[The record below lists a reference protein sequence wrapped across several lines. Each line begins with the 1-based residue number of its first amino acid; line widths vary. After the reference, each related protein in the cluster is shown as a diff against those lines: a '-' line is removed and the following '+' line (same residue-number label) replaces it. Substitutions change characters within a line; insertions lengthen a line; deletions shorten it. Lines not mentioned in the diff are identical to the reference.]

1 MLRKPLLS
9 LLLSAS
15 VLSAACSDSDDE
27 QQKPA
32 PAVLI
37 IDRES
42 VDFGEMDVG
51 QTSPEHL
58 FTVRN
63 ASPSA
68 VESVSVKVEG
78 SGFTI
83 VANTCERFLDAG
95 MECEVRVRFAP
106 RLAGPSEAR
115 LKVEGAPDVDSAVL
129 KGMGVGYVEVWRL
142 PGGGERV
149 VVEGEG
155 WSCGEPCKVPVRK
168 AQVTLRAAPAGIP
181 TWGGDCAVV
190 AGGGC
195 SLVIN
200 GTKLV
205 SLEAFESFL
214 RWGAWVSS
222 HPRSVAV
229 SADGDIV
236 VLEAGQLTRLNST
249 RQLRWSVPASGGV
262 KMVLDGASNAYV
274 VDSFGRVTR
283 YGTGG
288 HAQWTSSEAAENP
301 SGHELAV
308 SANGHVY
315 VLLNL
320 GNHELATQL
329 KLIALSSQGAERW
342 SLVFN
347 EGQFNYA
354 SGLAV
359 NSQGEVYLAGSVH
372 NRDATSGQ
380 SVFVKSY
387 LRKYSAEGAIRW
399 EAQDSGNLFAVN
411 AEGAASTLTPN
422 GGPTGGFTHRW
433 IGANGVTQWNEV
445 ISNVPGVVTL
455 KTFSSSGTLLIGGH
469 ELLAGGTEI
478 GRGWFSAMNL
488 TTRALGP
495 VTYVEG
501 STGTGGPVRISGL
514 ALTPAGHVVVTGG
527 FSAIRDQDGGFIRV
541 YDARVLT
548 GVP

>member
-27 QQKPA
+27 QKPA

-37 IDRES
+37 IDREA
-42 VDFGEMDVG
+42 VDFGEMEVG

-129 KGMGVGYVEVWRL
+129 KGMGVGYVEVRSM
-142 PGGGERV
+142 PGASAHV
-149 VVEGEG
+149 VAEGDG
-155 WSCGEPCKVPVRK
+155 WSCGEPCKVAVRK
-168 AQVTLRAAPAGIP
+168 AQVTLRTAPAGFP
-181 TWGGDCAVV
+181 TWGGDCTVV
-190 AGGGC
+190 AGGC
-195 SLVIN
+195 SLVID
-200 GTKLV
+200 GTKVV
-205 SLEAFESFL
+205 SLEAFESL
-214 RWGAWVSS
+214 LWWGAWRSTQ
-222 HPRSVAV
+222 PRSVAV
-229 SADGDIV
+229 SAGGDIV
-236 VLEAGQLTRLNST
+236 VLEVGQLQRLSST
-249 RQLRWSVPASGGV
+249 GQLLWSVPVGSGV

-274 VDSFGRVTR
+274 VDSYGRVTR
-283 YGTGG
+283 YDANGQ
-288 HAQWTSSEAAENP
+288 ALWTSSEAAENP
-301 SGHELAV
+301 RGHDLAV
-308 SANGHVY
+308 SASGQVY
-315 VLLNL
+315 VLLSL

-329 KLIALSSQGAERW
+329 KLIALSPQVAERW

-347 EGQFNYA
+347 EGQFNYP

-387 LRKYSAEGAIRW
+387 LRKYSVEGAIRW
-399 EAQDSGNLFAVN
+399 EAQDAGNLFAVN

-433 IGANGVTQWNEV
+433 IGANGITQWNEV
-445 ISNVPGVVTL
+445 IPNVPGVVTL
-455 KTFSSSGTLLIGGH
+455 KTFSPSGTLLIGGH

-488 TTRALGP
+488 TTRALGQ

-501 STGTGGPVRISGL
+501 STGAGGPVRISGL
-514 ALTPAGHVVVTGG
+514 ALTPTGHVVVTGG

-541 YDARVLT
+541 YDGRVLT

>member
-27 QQKPA
+27 QKPV

-37 IDRES
+37 IDREA
-42 VDFGEMDVG
+42 VDFGEMEVG

-95 MECEVRVRFAP
+95 MECEVRVRFSP

-168 AQVTLRAAPAGIP
+168 AQVTLRAAPAGFP
-181 TWGGDCAVV
+181 TWGGDCTVV

-195 SLVIN
+195 SLTID
-200 GTKLV
+200 GTKVV
-205 SLEAFESFL
+205 SLEVIEPVV
-214 RWGAWVSS
+214 RWEA
-222 HPRSVAV
+222 RSDYSPWRVAV
-229 SADGDIV
+229 APDGDILV
-236 VLEAGQLTRLNST
+236 AEVGQLLRLSST
-249 RQLRWSVPASGGV
+249 GQVRWSVPLRNGKEVA
-262 KMVLDGASNAYV
+262 LDGEGNTYV
-274 VDSFGRVTR
+274 VEFTGRVTR
-283 YGTGG
+283 YDANG
-288 HAQWTSSEAAENP
+288 QVLWTSEVVENP
-301 SGHELAV
+301 NSPRLAV
-308 SANGHVY
+308 SASGHVY
-315 VLLNL
+315 VLFSL
-320 GNHELATQL
+320 GNDELGRQL
-329 KLIALSSQGAERW
+329 KLIALSPQGAERW
-342 SLVFN
+342 SLLFD
-347 EGQFNYA
+347 EGQFNVA
-354 SGLAV
+354 WGLEV
-359 NSQGEVYLAGSVH
+359 NAQGEVYLSGDVS
-372 NRDATSGQ
+372 NRNATSGE
-380 SVFVKSY
+380 VVHVKSY
-387 LRKYSAEGAIRW
+387 FRKYSAEGALQW
-399 EAQDSGNLFAVN
+399 ETQNSWGRFAVN
-411 AEGAASTLTPN
+411 AEGATSVFSN
-422 GGPTGGFTHRW
+422 DMSRGSFTQLW
-433 IGANGVTQWNEV
+433 IGVNGAPQWDATILNG
-445 ISNVPGVVTL
+445 PGVVTL
-455 KTFSSSGTLLIGGH
+455 QRFTSSGALIIGGS
-469 ELLAGGTEI
+469 ERFVDGREA

-488 TTRALGP
+488 TTRAPGP
-495 VTYVEG
+495 ATYVEESPG
-501 STGTGGPVRISGL
+501 AGGPVRISGL

-527 FSAIRDQDGGFIRV
+527 FDAVTGLGGGFIRL

-548 GVP
+548 GAP

>member
-1 MLRKPLLS
+1 MLRKSLLS

-15 VLSAACSDSDDE
+15 VLSTACSDSDDE
-27 QQKPA
+27 QKSA

-37 IDRES
+37 IDREA
-42 VDFGEMDVG
+42 VDFGELEVG

-95 MECEVRVRFAP
+95 MECEVRVRFSP

-129 KGMGVGYVEVWRL
+129 KGLGVGYVEVRSL
-142 PGGGERV
+142 PGASAHV
-149 VVEGEG
+149 VAEGDG
-155 WSCGEPCKVPVRK
+155 WSCGEPCKVAVRK
-168 AQVTLRAAPAGIP
+168 AQVTLRTAPAGFP
-181 TWGGDCAVV
+181 TWGGDCTVV

-195 SLVIN
+195 SLVID
-200 GTKLV
+200 GTKVV
-205 SLEAFESFL
+205 SLEELESFL
-214 RWGAWVSS
+214 RWEVRRSS

-229 SADGDIV
+229 SAGGDIH
-236 VLEAGQLTRLNST
+236 VLEVGQLLRFSST
-249 RQLRWSVPASGGV
+249 GQLRWSVPLSGGV
-262 KMVLDGASNAYV
+262 KMAQDGAGNAYV

-283 YGTGG
+283 YSLNGQ
-288 HAQWTSSEAAENP
+288 ALWTSSEAVENP
-301 SGHELAV
+301 SWHQLAV

-315 VLLNL
+315 VLLSL
-320 GNHELATQL
+320 GNHELASQL
-329 KLIALSSQGAERW
+329 KLIALSPQGVERW
-342 SLVFN
+342 SLLFD

-359 NSQGEVYLAGSVH
+359 NTQGEVYLSGSVH

-380 SVFVKSY
+380 WVLVKPY
-387 LRKYSAEGAIRW
+387 VRKYSAEGAIVW
-399 EAQDSGNLFAVN
+399 EMEDSWNLFAVN
-411 AEGAASTLTPN
+411 AEGATSILFPN
-422 GGPTGGFTHRW
+422 HQSTGGFTQRW
-433 IGANGVTQWNEV
+433 IGADGVTRWTAT
-445 ISNVPGVVTL
+445 VPSGPGLVTL
-455 KTFSSSGTLLIGGH
+455 QTFSPSGALLIGGH
-469 ELLAGGTEI
+469 EFSAVGTEI

-488 TTRALGP
+488 TTRAPGP

-501 STGTGGPVRISGL
+501 STGLGGPTRISDL
-514 ALTPAGHVVVTGG
+514 ALTPTGHVVVTGG

-541 YDARVLT
+541 YDGRVLT

>member
-1 MLRKPLLS
+1 MLRKPLLA

-15 VLSAACSDSDDE
+15 VISAACSDDE
-27 QQKPA
+27 QK

-37 IDRES
+37 IDREA
-42 VDFGEMDVG
+42 VDFGELEVG

-83 VANTCERFLDAG
+83 AANTCERFLDAG
-95 MECEVRVRFAP
+95 MECEVRVRFSP
-106 RLAGPSEAR
+106 RLAGPSEAH
-115 LKVEGAPDVDSAVL
+115 LKVEGAPNVDSAVL
-129 KGMGVGYVEVWRL
+129 KGMGVGYVEVRSL
-142 PGGGERV
+142 PGAGAHV
-149 VVEGEG
+149 VAEGDG

-168 AQVTLRAAPAGIP
+168 AQVTLRTAPAGFP
-181 TWGGDCAVV
+181 TWGGDCTVV

-195 SLVIN
+195 SLVID
-200 GTKLV
+200 GTKVV
-205 SLEAFESFL
+205 SLEELEPLL
-214 RWGAWVSS
+214 RWEARVSS

-229 SADGDIV
+229 SAGGDIV

-249 RQLRWSVPASGGV
+249 GRMLWSVPLSGGV
-262 KMVLDGASNAYV
+262 EMALDGASDAYV
-274 VDSFGRVTR
+274 VEYSGRVTR
-283 YGTGG
+283 YGTNG
-288 HAQWTSSEAAENP
+288 QVLWTSSEAVEYP
-301 SGHELAV
+301 SWHELAV

-315 VLLNL
+315 VLLSQ
-320 GNHELATQL
+320 GNVEHARQL
-329 KLIALSSQGAERW
+329 KLIALSPQGAERW
-342 SLVFN
+342 SLLFN

-354 SGLAV
+354 SGLEV
-359 NSQGEVYLAGSVH
+359 NAQGEVYLAGSVF
-372 NRDATSGQ
+372 NRNTTSGA

-399 EAQDSGNLFAVN
+399 ETQAAWDLFAVN
-411 AEGAASTLTPN
+411 ADGATSTVVPDYQSTW
-422 GGPTGGFTHRW
+422 GFNQRW
-433 IGANGVTQWNEV
+433 IGANGMTQWTATVQNG
-445 ISNVPGVVTL
+445 PGVVTL
-455 KTFSSSGTLLIGGH
+455 QTFSPTGTLLVGGH
-469 ELLAGGTEI
+469 ELLGDGTEI

-488 TTRALGP
+488 TTRALGL

-501 STGTGGPVRISGL
+501 STGAGGPVRISGL

-541 YDARVLT
+541 YDGRVLT
-548 GVP
+548 GAP